1 MNWQR
6 HQVSAAVVF
15 FIAAGISMIV
25 TDCLILLT
33 FTSYTATAIRV
44 IQFGFLLSVGLA
56 SIGLLLLIVEAI
68 RNRRRQDPW
77 KRQP

>member
-1 MNWQR
+1 MSWQR

-15 FIAAGISMIV
+15 LIAAGISMIV

-44 IQFGFLLSVGLA
+44 IQFGFLLSAARNLA
-56 SIGLLLLIVEAI
+56 ILMCSDSITTS
-68 RNRRRQDPW
+68 
-77 KRQP
+77 